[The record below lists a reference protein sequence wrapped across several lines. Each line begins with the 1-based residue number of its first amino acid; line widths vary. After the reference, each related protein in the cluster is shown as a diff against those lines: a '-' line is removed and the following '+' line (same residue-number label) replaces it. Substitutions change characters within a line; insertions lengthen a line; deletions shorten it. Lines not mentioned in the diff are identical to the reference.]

1 MSKKNKS
8 AMSRR
13 DFVKTAG
20 VVAGAMVLAPS
31 AIAAGVYSSGEETIR
46 VGLVGCGGRGTGA
59 AVQALLA
66 HKSVKLVAMADA
78 FRDNLDNSYKQIGQ
92 ELTANGLEL
101 SRLQVPEDHK
111 FTGFDGYTKVIP
123 LCDVVILC
131 TPPGFR
137 PLHFEAAVKAG
148 KHVFMEKPVAVDAP
162 GVRRVLA
169 AAEDAKR
176 RKLNV
181 VVGLQRRY
189 ETKYLRW
196 VELLQQGVI
205 GDILTSHVYWN
216 SEGVWVRPRQKK
228 QTEMEYQMRNWYYFN
243 WLCGDH
249 INEQHIHNMDVSNW
263 VKQAYP
269 IKAYG
274 MGGRQVRVGKEFGEI
289 YDHHFVEFEYDD
301 GSRMYSQCRHMS
313 GCVNRVTESFQGA
326 GGSAPEPGVILTAS
340 GYPILRHD
348 ARKDLNPYQVEH
360 DLLFAAISKS
370 EFKFADA
377 EHAAKSTMTAIM
389 GRMATYSG
397 QLIEW
402 ESALNSEI
410 SLMPNKYAWNA
421 EPPVL
426 PGKDGMYACAIPGVT
441 KVL

>member
-31 AIAAGVYSSGEETIR
+31 AIAAGVYSAGEETIK

-111 FTGFDGYTKVIP
+111 FTGFDGYAKVIP

-205 GDILTSHVYWN
+205 GDIVTSHVYWN

-313 GCVNRVTESFQGA
+313 GCVNRVTESFQGTS
-326 GGSAPEPGVILTAS
+326 GSAPEPGVILTAS

-348 ARKDLNPYQVEH
+348 DRKDLNPYQVEH

>member
-31 AIAAGVYSSGEETIR
+31 AMAAGVYSAGEETIR

-137 PLHFEAAVKAG
+137 PMHFEAAVKAG

-205 GDILTSHVYWN
+205 GDIVTSHVYWN

-313 GCVNRVTESFQGA
+313 GCVNRVTESFQGTS
-326 GGSAPEPGVILTAS
+326 GSAPEPGVILTAS

-348 ARKDLNPYQVEH
+348 DRKDLNPYQVEH

-421 EPPVL
+421 EPPVM

>member
-31 AIAAGVYSSGEETIR
+31 AIAAGVYSAGEETIR

-162 GVRRVLA
+162 GVRQVLA

-205 GDILTSHVYWN
+205 GDIVTSHVYWN

-313 GCVNRVTESFQGA
+313 GCVNRVTESFQGTS
-326 GGSAPEPGVILTAS
+326 GSAPEPGVILTAS

-348 ARKDLNPYQVEH
+348 DRKDLNPYQVEH

>member
-20 VVAGAMVLAPS
+20 VVAGAIVLAPS
-31 AIAAGVYSSGEETIR
+31 AIAAGVYSAGEETIR

-205 GDILTSHVYWN
+205 GDIVTSHVYWN

-326 GGSAPEPGVILTAS
+326 SGSAPEPGVILTAS

-348 ARKDLNPYQVEH
+348 ARKDPNPYQVEH

-370 EFKFADA
+370 EYKFADA